1 MVAAFADLQVSVVA
15 GRELDTGL
23 APELGA
29 LLRHQVDKRVVR
41 FGHMQVDRV
50 HHLLRRMRSGDG
62 QHAGVHLAH
71 QVAAAVT
78 GSGTE
83 ATGDDDFA
91 VGRQRLADGVEA
103 LANRVI
109 DEAAGVDDHQVG
121 AGEGLAGLVA
131 LGAELGQDQ
140 FGVGQCLGAAKRDKA
155 DPGRRLG
162 CGWLDQRGGH
172 VGRSRRMH
180 GSIVGDKRAGQ
191 RKRSARPVRTSDH
204 AACRSRPALL
214 TASVAAIRCKPLGSG
229 QPGSARDLT
238 HQRLTSLQAPNVV
251 TQAVQHTA
259 RGVGRAP

>member
-1 MVAAFADLQVSVVA
+1 
-15 GRELDTGL
+15 
-23 APELGA
+23 
-29 LLRHQVDKRVVR
+29 
-41 FGHMQVDRV
+41 MQVDRV

-140 FGVGQCLGAAKRDKA
+140 FGVGECLGAAKRDKT

-162 CGWLDQRGGH
+162 RGGLDQRGGH

-191 RKRSARPVRTSDH
+191 REGSPRPVRNI
-204 AACRSRPALL
+204 RSRRLSPPARVARSVSRCHSLPF
-214 TASVAAIRCKPLGSG
+214 TAMRWARSDPVQRATSPISGSPACKRRMLSLNRSSTRRAVSG
-229 QPGSARDLT
+229 ELHDK
-238 HQRLTSLQAPNVV
+238 
-251 TQAVQHTA
+251 
-259 RGVGRAP
+259 